1 MYLLAELA
9 TILCVLYSLALLAI
23 FIGLLRRN
31 HGDSKT
37 KYRVSVLI
45 AARNEESNIG
55 NVLADLCRQ
64 TYPTELYEVIVASD
78 GSSDKTEEIVR
89 RAAAQCA
96 KVKLVVVKQ
105 CPRGYSPKKHAIESA
120 FRYSQGE
127 IILATDAD
135 CRLGER
141 WVESMVS
148 YFTPQVGFVIGF
160 SQFGRKGEPQNF
172 LERLQAFDFLQLM
185 GAAAGTC
192 NLGSPLAASGQN
204 LGYRRE
210 AFVAVGGYSK
220 VAHRVSGDDV
230 LLLQLIRTRTRWK
243 ILFASAP
250 EAFAISAPQHT
261 FAELMN
267 QRKRWASNGS
277 YQLFMNIPFFTYLL
291 LVFLSNAVLLFGLPL
306 SLLTG
311 FALKTFALSA
321 ITKLFAEGIIAWRSA
336 TLFDRKDL
344 LKYFPAWF
352 FLQMPYVVIVGL
364 LGSFAGFKWKGR
376 KHMAMVTEAVEP
388 E

>member
-1 MYLLAELA
+1 MHQLADLA
-9 TILCVLYSLALLAI
+9 LVLCVLYSFTLLTL
-23 FIGLLRRN
+23 FVGLLRRN
-31 HGDSKT
+31 HGENRT
-37 KYRVSVLI
+37 QYRVSVLI

-55 NVLADLCRQ
+55 NVLADLSRQ

-96 KVKLVVVKQ
+96 NVKLVVVNQ

-120 FRYSQGE
+120 FRHSQGE

-141 WVESMVS
+141 WLESMVS
-148 YFTPQVGFVIGF
+148 YFTPQVGFVVGF
-160 SQFGRKGEPQNF
+160 SQFGCKGEPQNF

-185 GAAAGTC
+185 GAAAGAC
-192 NLGSPLAASGQN
+192 NLGTPLAASGQN

-210 AFVAVGGYSK
+210 AFSAVGGYSK

-230 LLLQLIRTRTRWK
+230 LLLQLIRAHTRWR
-243 ILFASAP
+243 IVFASAS
-250 EAFAISAPQHT
+250 EAFASSAPQHT

-277 YQLFMNIPFFTYLL
+277 YQLFLNVPFFTYLL
-291 LVFLSNAVLLFGLPL
+291 LVFLNNAAMLFGLPL
-306 SLLTG
+306 SLITG
-311 FALKTFALSA
+311 VALRTFLFTALIKA
-321 ITKLFAEGIIAWRSA
+321 ISEGIIAWRSA
-336 TLFDRKDL
+336 TVFGRKDL
-344 LKYFPAWF
+344 LKYFPVWF
-352 FLQMPYVVIVGL
+352 FLQIPYVVIVGL
-364 LGSFAGFKWKGR
+364 LGSTGGFNWKDR
-376 KHMAMVTEAVEP
+376 RHLAVVKEAVEP